1 LRPGTGG
8 QSGKGD
14 GVEPAAARP
23 TAKPLGDADLTN
35 KVRTEVLRGL
45 RGDAKGAVAF
55 ATT

>member
-35 KVRTEVLRGL
+35 KVRADLTN
-45 RGDAKGAVAF
+45 
-55 ATT
+55 